1 MSRMPCGQIVQVS
14 SQSAGWKD
22 KYGLG
27 SGSSEKQISRSSWW
41 QPTETQKLL
50 WQVVTEKELIK
61 KSVVFLNGQ
70 RV

>member
-1 MSRMPCGQIVQVS
+1 MSRMPRGRLVQVS

-27 SGSSEKQISRSSWW
+27 LGSWEKQISWSSWW
-41 QPTETQKLL
+41 QSTETQKLP

-61 KSVVFLNGQ
+61 KSVVF
-70 RV
+70 